1 MTVQTSGQRMY
12 TIHSPIGLL
21 KEKPAKDLKVAIPM
35 KKEILKTARHT
46 MRRSC
51 VMTIRVNHRGREL
64 MAPSDTPIV
73 KAVSR
78 PLQTGNRRN
87 R

>member
-35 KKEILKTARHT
+35 KNEILKTARHT
-46 MRRSC
+46 SIAKKLRCEDWGKSLRKGIDGS
-51 VMTIRVNHRGREL
+51 
-64 MAPSDTPIV
+64 
-73 KAVSR
+73 K
-78 PLQTGNRRN
+78 
-87 R
+87 